1 MQESIV
7 LRDLSRTRAADSF
20 GAGLGTKGIGALP
33 EPQIDVEQVDHRGRA
48 ELARDPEVAA
58 VCPKMP
64 TRLIEPLGVRE
75 PSDDDVAWGVSAVGA
90 DACQFTGDGVVV
102 AVLDTGIDSAHS
114 AFAGVTIEEQD
125 FSTMGNG
132 DKQGHGTHCAGTIF
146 GRDVDG
152 ERIGVAPG
160 VSRALI
166 GKVLADDG
174 RGGSEMTFQ
183 GIRWAVEQGAH
194 VISMSLGF
202 DFPGLVKSLADKGW
216 PVDLATSN
224 ALEAYRGNL
233 NMFNALMNMVEAAQ
247 GFGTGTVVVAAAGN
261 ESRRDENPDYEIAAS
276 LPAAATGVLS
286 VGAIGQGDGGFEIGY
301 FSNTFPQ
308 ICAPGVNIKS
318 ARPGGGTKVMSG
330 TSMACPHAA
339 GVVALWWEAVHA
351 AGLPFRAETVLAK
364 VLASARL
371 DDLAAVDA
379 VDRGVGLVVA
389 P

>member
-7 LRDLSRTRAADSF
+7 LRDLSRTRANDSF
-20 GAGLGTKGIGALP
+20 GLGTKGLASVP
-33 EPQIDVEQVDHRGRA
+33 EPKIEVEMIDHRERA

-64 TRLIEPLGVRE
+64 TRLIEPLDVRDGN
-75 PSDDDVAWGVSAVGA
+75 DDDIAWGVSAVGA
-90 DACQFTGDGVVV
+90 DVCQFTGDGVVV
-102 AVLDTGIDSAHS
+102 AVLDTGIDGTHA
-114 AFAGVTIEEQD
+114 AFAGMTIEEQD
-125 FSTMGNG
+125 FSTMGSG
-132 DKQGHGTHCAGTIF
+132 DKQGHGTHCAGTVF

-152 ERIGVAPG
+152 ERIGVARG

-233 NMFNALMNMVEAAQ
+233 NMFNALMNMVQAAQ
-247 GFGTGTVVVAAAGN
+247 GFGAGTVVVAAAGN
-261 ESRRDENPDYEIAAS
+261 ESRRDVNPDYEIAAS

-286 VGAIGQGDGGFEIGY
+286 VGAIGQGNGGFEIGW

-308 ICAPGVNIKS
+308 ICAPGVKIKS
-318 ARPGGGTKVMSG
+318 ARPGGGTTVMSG
-330 TSMACPHAA
+330 TSMACPHVA
-339 GVVALWWEAVHA
+339 GVVALWWEAVHE
-351 AGLPFRAETVLAK
+351 AGLPLRAETVLAK
-364 VLASARL
+364 VLASASTENL
-371 DDLAAVDA
+371 EAVDA
-379 VDRGVGLVVA
+379 VDRGVGLVAA